1 MNMPH
6 SDEQLEELDRLLLAL
21 PTEHDGLDL
30 YELDGFVAG
39 LLVCPEAI
47 MPSEWLPVVWGEGD
61 EPSFENLDQA
71 QATINAVM
79 GHYNRVAE
87 GLARNPPDYEA
98 ILGVDPNSDDLL
110 WEPWIS
116 GFECA
121 MRLRPD
127 VWEAT
132 LESDDEEVRATIP
145 MILAMHE
152 IDVGT
157 TKLDEEAVD
166 ELDELAPELIPG
178 IVITLNSWARGEAAE
193 HRGSARG
200 AAAFAPRPKVGRN
213 EPCPCGSGKKFKK
226 CCASVVLH

>member
-1 MNMPH
+1 MPH
-6 SDEQLEELDRLLLAL
+6 SDVQLETLDRLLRAI
-21 PTEHDGLDL
+21 PAEDEAMDL

-39 LLVCPEAI
+39 LLVCSEMI
-47 MPSEWLPVVWGEGD
+47 MPSEWLPNVWGDEGGA
-61 EPSFENLDQA
+61 SFESLDQA
-71 QATINAVM
+71 KATINAVM
-79 GHYNRVAE
+79 AHYNRVAK
-87 GLARNPPDYEA
+87 GLALNPPDYEA

-116 GFECA
+116 GFERA

-166 ELDELAPELIPG
+166 ELDGLAPELIPG
-178 IVITLNSWARGEAAE
+178 IVITLSSWARGHAAE
-193 HRGSARG
+193 HRGSDPG
-200 AAAFAPRPKVGRN
+200 TTFAPRPKVGRN
-213 EPCPCGSGKKFKK
+213 EACPCGSGKKFKK
-226 CCASVVLH
+226 CCASVMLH